1 MSLIL
6 EALRK
11 SEAERRR
18 GQAPGLF
25 VEHVSVPLRRRRD
38 TPVWVWAL
46 VVMLAGVLLAWGW
59 REFGSRGAMTAGPAA
74 GDSAGTRSTPAPAAA
89 VAGSD
94 GNAGTSDELVSMDAA
109 SRDAVVATRGP
120 RSDPLPPAATPRD
133 PQVTADPA
141 SAATAPI
148 PATSGAPSGPTSGAG
163 SSSAVD
169 ASTGA
174 AAATRLGATGKLPVA
189 APASGRPSAVADAPR
204 TPAGSAPSIDT
215 ATAGATPPGIADD
228 PPLPRLSELTGD
240 ERSHLPALKL
250 SMHVFAEDPAQR
262 FVILDG
268 RRLREGDSPAAG
280 VVLEA
285 IRRDGLVISVNGRRL
300 LLARP

>member
-38 TPVWVWAL
+38 TPAWVWAL
-46 VVMLAGVLLAWGW
+46 VVVLAGVLLAWGW
-59 REFGSRGAMTAGPAA
+59 REFGARGVMSTGPAA
-74 GDSAGTRSTPAPAAA
+74 GESAGTRSTPAPAAA
-89 VAGSD
+89 AAGSD
-94 GNAGTSDELVSMDAA
+94 GSAGTSDELVSMDA
-109 SRDAVVATRGP
+109 VVATRGL

-133 PQVTADPA
+133 PQVAAEPA
-141 SAATAPI
+141 SAAIAPI
-148 PATSGAPSGPTSGAG
+148 PAASGAPSGPTSGAG

-169 ASTGA
+169 ASAGA